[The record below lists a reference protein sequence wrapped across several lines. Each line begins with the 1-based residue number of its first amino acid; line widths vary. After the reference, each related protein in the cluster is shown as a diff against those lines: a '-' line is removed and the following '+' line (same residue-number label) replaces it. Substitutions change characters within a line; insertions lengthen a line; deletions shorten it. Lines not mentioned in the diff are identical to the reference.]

1 MEGHGHSL
9 DELYLLGFPV
19 KHSVGPAMYEA
30 VFKRLGI
37 EAVYRVLEVP
47 PEALGGAVEV
57 LRRRRCRGFNV
68 TIPHKTRVVEHLD
81 LLEPPASTI
90 GAVNTVVIEDGRLVG
105 YNTDVHGFREAL
117 LRFTGPRRW
126 GRAVL
131 VGAGGAA
138 RAAAYALRDLV
149 EELVIV
155 SRTGRTAEA
164 LARDA
169 EAWGVPHA
177 TGHAASPRIYRRV
190 LREASL
196 VVNASPVGME
206 PRSDETPIPA
216 ELLQPGTVVF
226 DMVYRPLKT
235 RLLRG
240 AEKAGCTVIDG
251 LWMLASQAAE
261 NMRLW
266 YGVHVGVGEF
276 RKAALEAMGMGNHE

>member
-1 MEGHGHSL
+1 MEGHGNSL
-9 DELYLLGFPV
+9 DELYLLGFPAR
-19 KHSVGPAMYEA
+19 HSVGPAMYGA
-30 VFKRLGI
+30 VFRRLGI
-37 EAVYRVLEVP
+37 GAVYRVLEVP
-47 PEALGGAVEV
+47 PEALGGALEV

-68 TIPHKTRVVEHLD
+68 TIPHKTKIVAHLD
-81 LLEPPASTI
+81 LLEPPADTI
-90 GAVNTVVIEDGRLVG
+90 GAVNTVVVEDGRLVG
-105 YNTDVHGFREAL
+105 HNTDVHGFREAL
-117 LRFTGPRRW
+117 LRFTGLRRW

-155 SRTGRTAEA
+155 SRTGRTAEK

-169 EAWGVPHA
+169 EAWGVPRA
-177 TGHAASPRIYRRV
+177 TGHTASPQVYRRV
-190 LREASL
+190 LSEAGL
-196 VVNASPVGME
+196 LVNASPVGME

-216 ELLQPGTVVF
+216 ELLRPGTVVF

-235 RLLRG
+235 RLLRE

-251 LWMLASQAAE
+251 LWMLAGQAAE

-266 YGVHVGVGEF
+266 YGFRVETEEF
-276 RKAALEAMGMGNHE
+276 REAALKAMGCEKP

>member
-1 MEGHGHSL
+1 MEGNGNSL
-9 DELYLLGFPV
+9 DELYLLGFPAR
-19 KHSVGPAMYEA
+19 HSVGPAMYGA
-30 VFKRLGI
+30 VFRRLGI

-47 PEALGGAVEV
+47 PEALGGALEV

-68 TIPHKTRVVEHLD
+68 TIPHKTRIVAHLD
-81 LLEPPASTI
+81 LLEPPADTI
-90 GAVNTVVIEDGRLVG
+90 GAVNTVVVEDGRLVG
-105 YNTDVHGFREAL
+105 HNTDVHGFREAL

-149 EELVIV
+149 DELVIV
-155 SRTGRTAEA
+155 SRTGRTAEK

-169 EAWGVPHA
+169 EAWGVPRA
-177 TGHAASPRIYRRV
+177 TGHAASPQTYRKV
-190 LREASL
+190 LRGAGL
-196 VVNASPVGME
+196 LVNASPVGME

-235 RLLRG
+235 RLLRE

-251 LWMLASQAAE
+251 LWMLAGQAAE

-266 YGVHVGVGEF
+266 YGVRVGTEEF
-276 RKAALEAMGMGNHE
+276 REAALKALGGGKP